1 MAIKTIAVFLDG
13 SDASTARLDYAIR
26 VAEACGAHLSAVA
39 LARQIDIGVYAVP
52 GAEMA
57 VDLAQ
62 IDESRARAKALA
74 EAAGERLKAAGISH
88 ETRWASTIAAGIE
101 ETAARAAR
109 HADLSI
115 CGPTGGGTPEDETAE
130 AALEGALFEG
140 GRPVLVVPK
149 DWTGESFGSRVMVCW
164 DASRVA
170 ARAIG
175 DALPLLATAETTVVT
190 IVDPTPGE
198 GGFGEE
204 PGADIAAMI
213 ARHGAQVEVRR
224 ISSEGGSTAERL
236 AQAATDGDH
245 DMMVMGGYGH
255 SRLREAIFSGVSR
268 DLFETPPVPVF
279 VSH

>member
-1 MAIKTIAVFLDG
+1 MAIKTIAAFLDG
-13 SDASTARLDYAIR
+13 SEASEARLGHAIAI
-26 VAEACGAHLSAVA
+26 AEATGAHLVAVA

-57 VDLAQ
+57 VDLTQ

-74 EAAGERLKAAGISH
+74 EAAEKRIEAAGISG
-88 ETRWASTIAAGIE
+88 ETRWTSAISAGIE

-115 CGPTGGGTPEDETAE
+115 CGPAGGDGPEEETAE
-130 AALEGALFEG
+130 AALEGALFYG
-140 GRPVLVVPK
+140 GRPVLIMPRAWK
-149 DWTGESFGSRVMVCW
+149 GGSFAKRVMVCW
-164 DASRVA
+164 DGSRVA

-175 DALPLLATAETTVVT
+175 DALPLMATAEKVSVT

-213 ARHGAQVEVRR
+213 ARHGAKVTVDRLP
-224 ISSEGGSTAERL
+224 SAGASTAERL
-236 AQAATDGDH
+236 GQAAADGGFDL
-245 DMMVMGGYGH
+245 MVMGGYGH

-268 DLFETPPVPVF
+268 QLFEQPPVPVF
-279 VSH
+279 TAH